1 MQKTKIVLQLI
12 RLNYLEVNIYM
23 TKVELLAPVGDWNCL
38 KAAVQ
43 NGADAVYFGVE
54 QFNAR
59 MYAANFNVEDMKQV
73 IDYCKLRNV
82 KTNLTLNTLLENC
95 EFDNAVDLAKEAYKA
110 GVDAIIVQDLG
121 LAKYLIDNIPGLPIH
136 ASTQMTVHNLQGVLK
151 LEKLGFDRVVLS
163 RELSCEE
170 IEYICKNC
178 KVEIETFIHGALC
191 ICYSGQCLFSSV
203 VGGRSGNRGKCAGPC
218 RLPYELIS
226 ENAETHE
233 RKSID
238 KGYLLSTKD
247 LCGIAYLPRLIQAG
261 VKCFKIEGRMKSP
274 EYVATVTRIYRKYID
289 MVLNNDDF
297 IIDEKDINDL
307 MQVFNRGGFSDGHLD
322 SKHNRNLIFPEKPS
336 NMGIYLGTIKK
347 YNSNKGH
354 ITLQLEEDLELGD
367 SISVSNEA
375 SKYLVSELMIKNVNQ
390 KKVSANT
397 EVTIGRMKGNIK
409 VGDKVYRISSKA
421 LSDFAKASYDNCEN
435 KKIPLNC
442 TVTIKKNTPISMEIS
457 TNKNTCYNELY
468 SSIYVKEISNMIPID
483 ALKTPISVE
492 RVVKQI
498 SKTTNTPFSFE
509 NITVLLDDGLYV
521 PSIST
526 LNELRRTALEKV
538 EQEILSRAKRTLLDL
553 SRKSKES
560 ITYTPNVKNPEI
572 SVLFRQLDLDFDYT
586 KLDKEKITNIY
597 VSLELF
603 ISKKYSKVISYF
615 SDNYNLYIYVPSI
628 IKTNYKNIA
637 LSTIEQAVMIY
648 NIKGF
653 IVSNIGDFE
662 LLKKYSKDYEFI
674 GNYTLNVFNNNT
686 MEEYRKLG
694 LSRITL
700 SRELNQELIKEMLA
714 NANINTE
721 MIVYGNL
728 PLMASSY
735 CFLGET
741 NKCYPDCG
749 TNCKKNNKYYLK
761 DRLGFNFRVVPNSI
775 ETVTLICNSKTLS
788 VSTKD
793 LPVNFVRLDILD
805 ESINEINEA
814 VDKAYNREKLEGLQY
829 TNGNLYREV

>member
-1 MQKTKIVLQLI
+1 
-12 RLNYLEVNIYM
+12 M

-95 EFDNAVDLAKEAYKA
+95 EFDNAVDLAKEAYKS
-110 GVDAIIVQDLG
+110 GIDAIIVQDLG

-163 RELSCEE
+163 RELSCDE

-526 LNELRRTALEKV
+526 LNELRRTTLEKV

-714 NANINTE
+714 NANIKTE

>member
-1 MQKTKIVLQLI
+1 
-12 RLNYLEVNIYM
+12 M

-73 IDYCKLRNV
+73 IEYCKLRNV

-95 EFDNAVDLAKEAYKA
+95 EFDNAVDLAKEAYKT

-247 LCGIAYLPRLIQAG
+247 LCGIAYLPRLVQAG

-289 MVLNNDDF
+289 MVLNNYDF

-538 EQEILSRAKRTLLDL
+538 EQEILSRAKKTLLDL
-553 SRKSKES
+553 SKKSKES

-572 SVLFRQLDLDFDYT
+572 SVLFRQLELDFDYT

-603 ISKKYSKVISYF
+603 ISKKYSKIISYF

-793 LPVNFVRLDILD
+793 LPVNFVRLDILN

>member
-1 MQKTKIVLQLI
+1 
-12 RLNYLEVNIYM
+12 M

-73 IDYCKLRNV
+73 IEYCKLRNV

-95 EFDNAVDLAKEAYKA
+95 EFDNAVDLAKEAYKT

-553 SRKSKES
+553 SKKSKES

-603 ISKKYSKVISYF
+603 ISKKYSKIISYF

-637 LSTIEQAVMIY
+637 LSTIEQAVIIY

-793 LPVNFVRLDILD
+793 LPVNFVRLDILN

>member
-1 MQKTKIVLQLI
+1 M
-12 RLNYLEVNIYM
+12 EVNIYM

-163 RELSCEE
+163 RELSCDE

-247 LCGIAYLPRLIQAG
+247 LCGIAYLPRLIQSG

-367 SISVSNEA
+367 SVSVSNEA

-560 ITYTPNVKNPEI
+560 ITYTPNIKNPEI

-637 LSTIEQAVMIY
+637 LSAIEQAIMVY

-735 CFLGET
+735 CFLGKT

-788 VSTKD
+788 ISTKD

-805 ESINEINEA
+805 ESIDEINEA

>member
-1 MQKTKIVLQLI
+1 
-12 RLNYLEVNIYM
+12 M

-322 SKHNRNLIFPEKPS
+322 SNHNRNLIFPEKPS

-553 SRKSKES
+553 SKKSKES
-560 ITYTPNVKNPEI
+560 ITYTPNLKNPEI

>member
-1 MQKTKIVLQLI
+1 
-12 RLNYLEVNIYM
+12 M

-289 MVLNNDDF
+289 MVLNNDNF

-553 SRKSKES
+553 SKKSKES

-597 VSLELF
+597 ISLELF
-603 ISKKYSKVISYF
+603 ISKKYSKIISYF

-714 NANINTE
+714 NANLNTE

-735 CFLGET
+735 CFLGKT
-741 NKCYPDCG
+741 NKCYPNCG

-788 VSTKD
+788 ISTKD

>member
-1 MQKTKIVLQLI
+1 
-12 RLNYLEVNIYM
+12 M

-468 SSIYVKEISNMIPID
+468 SSIYVKEISNMMPID

-553 SRKSKES
+553 SKKSKES

-603 ISKKYSKVISYF
+603 ISKKYSKIISYF

-637 LSTIEQAVMIY
+637 LSTLEQAVIIY

-793 LPVNFVRLDILD
+793 LPVNFVRLDILN

>member
-1 MQKTKIVLQLI
+1 
-12 RLNYLEVNIYM
+12 M

-73 IDYCKLRNV
+73 IEYCKLRNV

-95 EFDNAVDLAKEAYKA
+95 EFDNAVDLAKEAYKT

-247 LCGIAYLPRLIQAG
+247 LCGIAYLPRLVQAG

-289 MVLNNDDF
+289 MVLNNYDF

-322 SKHNRNLIFPEKPS
+322 SKHNRNLIFPENPS

-538 EQEILSRAKRTLLDL
+538 EQEILSRAKKTLLDL
-553 SRKSKES
+553 SKKSKES

-572 SVLFRQLDLDFDYT
+572 SVLFRQLELDFDYT

-603 ISKKYSKVISYF
+603 ISKKYSKIISYF

>member
-1 MQKTKIVLQLI
+1 M
-12 RLNYLEVNIYM
+12 
-23 TKVELLAPVGDWNCL
+23 ELLAPAGDFECL

-43 NGADAVYFGVE
+43 NGADSVYFGASS
-54 QFNAR
+54 FSAR
-59 MYAANFNVEDMKQV
+59 AFANNFDNEALEMAINYA
-73 IDYCKLRNV
+73 KLRNV
-82 KTNLTLNTLLENC
+82 KTHLTLNTLLEDS
-95 EFDNAVDLAKEAYKA
+95 EFDEAVNLAVDAYKL
-110 GVDAIIVQDLG
+110 GIDALIVQDIG
-121 LAKYLIDNIPGLPIH
+121 LAKYLINLLPDLPIH
-136 ASTQMTVHNLQGVLK
+136 ASTQMSIHNLEGALEA
-151 LEKLGFDRVVLS
+151 EKLGFKRAVLS
-163 RELSCEE
+163 RELSLEE
-170 IEYICKNC
+170 IEYICNNSNI
-178 KVEIETFIHGALC
+178 EIETFVHGALC

>member
-1 MQKTKIVLQLI
+1 
-12 RLNYLEVNIYM
+12 M

-73 IDYCKLRNV
+73 IEYCKLRNV

-322 SKHNRNLIFPEKPS
+322 SKHNRNLIFLEKPS

-553 SRKSKES
+553 SKKSKES

-603 ISKKYSKVISYF
+603 ISKKYSKIISYF

-714 NANINTE
+714 NANLNTE

-735 CFLGET
+735 CFLGKT
-741 NKCYPDCG
+741 NKCYPNCG

-788 VSTKD
+788 ISTKD

>member
-1 MQKTKIVLQLI
+1 
-12 RLNYLEVNIYM
+12 M

-73 IDYCKLRNV
+73 IEYCKLRNV

-95 EFDNAVDLAKEAYKA
+95 EFDNAVDLAKEAYKT

-553 SRKSKES
+553 SKKSKES

-603 ISKKYSKVISYF
+603 ISKKYSKIISYF

-714 NANINTE
+714 NANLNTE

-735 CFLGET
+735 CFLGKT
-741 NKCYPDCG
+741 NKCYPNCG

>member
-1 MQKTKIVLQLI
+1 
-12 RLNYLEVNIYM
+12 M

-73 IDYCKLRNV
+73 IEYCKLRNV

-95 EFDNAVDLAKEAYKA
+95 EFDNAVDLAKEAYKT

-203 VGGRSGNRGKCAGPC
+203 VGGRSGNRDKCAGPC

-247 LCGIAYLPRLIQAG
+247 LCGIAYLPRLVQAG

-289 MVLNNDDF
+289 MVLNNYDF

-538 EQEILSRAKRTLLDL
+538 EQEILSRAKKTLLDL
-553 SRKSKES
+553 SKKSKES

-572 SVLFRQLDLDFDYT
+572 SVLFRQLELDFDYT

-603 ISKKYSKVISYF
+603 ISKKYSKIISYF

>member
-1 MQKTKIVLQLI
+1 
-12 RLNYLEVNIYM
+12 M

-73 IDYCKLRNV
+73 IEYCKLRNV

-95 EFDNAVDLAKEAYKA
+95 EFDNAVDLAKEAYKT

-247 LCGIAYLPRLIQAG
+247 LCGIAYLPRLVQAG

-289 MVLNNDDF
+289 MVLNNYDF

-662 LLKKYSKDYEFI
+662 LLKKYSKDDYEFI

-694 LSRITL
+694 ISRITL

-735 CFLGET
+735 CFLGKT
-741 NKCYPDCG
+741 NKCYPNCG

>member
-1 MQKTKIVLQLI
+1 
-12 RLNYLEVNIYM
+12 M

-73 IDYCKLRNV
+73 IEYCKLRNV

-95 EFDNAVDLAKEAYKA
+95 EFDNAVDLAKEAYKT

-247 LCGIAYLPRLIQAG
+247 LCGIAYLPRLVQAG

-289 MVLNNDDF
+289 MVLNNYDF

-553 SRKSKES
+553 SKKSKES

-603 ISKKYSKVISYF
+603 ISKKYSKIISYF

-793 LPVNFVRLDILD
+793 LPVNFVRLDILN

>member
-1 MQKTKIVLQLI
+1 MA
-12 RLNYLEVNIYM
+12 
-23 TKVELLAPVGDWNCL
+23 KVELLAPVGDWNCL

-59 MYAANFNVEDMKQV
+59 MYAANFNIEDMKQV

-163 RELSCEE
+163 RELSCDE

-226 ENAETHE
+226 ENVEAHE

-322 SKHNRNLIFPEKPS
+322 SNHNRDLIFPEKPS

-390 KKVSANT
+390 KKVSAST

-421 LSDFAKASYDNCEN
+421 LSDLAKASYDNCEN

-553 SRKSKES
+553 SKKSKES

-586 KLDKEKITNIY
+586 KLNKEKITNIY

-615 SDNYNLYIYVPSI
+615 SDNFNLYIYVPSI

-721 MIVYGNL
+721 MIVYGSL

-735 CFLGET
+735 CFLGKT

>member
-1 MQKTKIVLQLI
+1 
-12 RLNYLEVNIYM
+12 M

-95 EFDNAVDLAKEAYKA
+95 EFDNAVDLAKEAYKS
-110 GVDAIIVQDLG
+110 GIDAIIVQDLG

-163 RELSCEE
+163 RELSCDE

-526 LNELRRTALEKV
+526 LNELRRTTLEKV

-714 NANINTE
+714 KANINTE

-735 CFLGET
+735 CFLGKT
-741 NKCYPDCG
+741 NKCYPNCG

>member
-1 MQKTKIVLQLI
+1 
-12 RLNYLEVNIYM
+12 M

-82 KTNLTLNTLLENC
+82 KTNLTLNTLLENG

-136 ASTQMTVHNLQGVLK
+136 ASTQMTIHNLQGVLK

-289 MVLNNDDF
+289 MVLNNDNF

-741 NKCYPDCG
+741 NKCYPNCG

-805 ESINEINEA
+805 ESIDEINEA

>member
-1 MQKTKIVLQLI
+1 
-12 RLNYLEVNIYM
+12 M

-59 MYAANFNVEDMKQV
+59 MYAANFNIEDMKQV

-163 RELSCEE
+163 RELSCDE

-191 ICYSGQCLFSSV
+191 ICYSGQCLFSSI

-421 LSDFAKASYDNCEN
+421 LSDFAKTSYDNCEN

>member
-1 MQKTKIVLQLI
+1 
-12 RLNYLEVNIYM
+12 M

-347 YNSNKGH
+347 YNYNKGH

>member
-1 MQKTKIVLQLI
+1 
-12 RLNYLEVNIYM
+12 M

-247 LCGIAYLPRLIQAG
+247 LCGIAYLPRLVQAG

-289 MVLNNDDF
+289 MVLNNYDF

-538 EQEILSRAKRTLLDL
+538 EQEILSRAKKTLLDL
-553 SRKSKES
+553 SKKSKES

-572 SVLFRQLDLDFDYT
+572 SVLFRQLELDFDYT

-603 ISKKYSKVISYF
+603 ISKKYSKIISYF

>member
-1 MQKTKIVLQLI
+1 M
-12 RLNYLEVNIYM
+12 EVNIYM

-59 MYAANFNVEDMKQV
+59 MYAANFNVEDMKRV

-151 LEKLGFDRVVLS
+151 LEKIGFDRVVLS

-233 RKSID
+233 RKSLD

-741 NKCYPDCG
+741 NKCYPNCG

>member
-1 MQKTKIVLQLI
+1 
-12 RLNYLEVNIYM
+12 M

-43 NGADAVYFGVE
+43 NGADAVYFGVD

>member
-1 MQKTKIVLQLI
+1 
-12 RLNYLEVNIYM
+12 M

-95 EFDNAVDLAKEAYKA
+95 EFDNAVDLAKEAYKS
-110 GVDAIIVQDLG
+110 GIDAIIVQDLG

-163 RELSCEE
+163 RELSCDE

-354 ITLQLEEDLELGD
+354 ITLQLEEELELGD

-526 LNELRRTALEKV
+526 LNELRRTTLEKV

-714 NANINTE
+714 KANINTE

>member
-1 MQKTKIVLQLI
+1 
-12 RLNYLEVNIYM
+12 M

-586 KLDKEKITNIY
+586 KLGKEKITNIY

>member
-1 MQKTKIVLQLI
+1 
-12 RLNYLEVNIYM
+12 M

-73 IDYCKLRNV
+73 IEYCKLRNV

-95 EFDNAVDLAKEAYKA
+95 EFDNAVDLAKEAYKT

-247 LCGIAYLPRLIQAG
+247 LCGIAYLPRLVQAG

-289 MVLNNDDF
+289 MVLNNYDF

-322 SKHNRNLIFPEKPS
+322 STHNRNLIFPEKPS

-538 EQEILSRAKRTLLDL
+538 EQEILSRAKKTLLDL
-553 SRKSKES
+553 SKKSKES

-572 SVLFRQLDLDFDYT
+572 SVLFRQLELDFDYT

-603 ISKKYSKVISYF
+603 ISKKYSKIISYF

>member
-1 MQKTKIVLQLI
+1 
-12 RLNYLEVNIYM
+12 M

-289 MVLNNDDF
+289 MVLNNYDF

-409 VGDKVYRISSKA
+409 VRDKVYRISSKA

-553 SRKSKES
+553 SKKSKES

-572 SVLFRQLDLDFDYT
+572 SVLFSQLELDFDYT

-603 ISKKYSKVISYF
+603 ISKKYSKIISYF

>member
-1 MQKTKIVLQLI
+1 
-12 RLNYLEVNIYM
+12 M

-95 EFDNAVDLAKEAYKA
+95 EFDNAVDLAKEAYKT

-247 LCGIAYLPRLIQAG
+247 LCGIAYLPRLVQAG

-289 MVLNNDDF
+289 MVLNNYDF

-553 SRKSKES
+553 SKKSKES

-572 SVLFRQLDLDFDYT
+572 SVLFRQLELDFDYT

-603 ISKKYSKVISYF
+603 ISKKYSKIISYF

-714 NANINTE
+714 NANLNTE

-735 CFLGET
+735 CFLGKT
-741 NKCYPDCG
+741 NKCYPNCG

>member
-1 MQKTKIVLQLI
+1 
-12 RLNYLEVNIYM
+12 M

-73 IDYCKLRNV
+73 IEYCKLRNV

-95 EFDNAVDLAKEAYKA
+95 EFDNAVDLAKEAYKT

-247 LCGIAYLPRLIQAG
+247 LCGIAYLPRLVQAG

-289 MVLNNDDF
+289 MVLNNYDF

-347 YNSNKGH
+347 YNSNKCH

-538 EQEILSRAKRTLLDL
+538 EQEILSRAKKTLLDL
-553 SRKSKES
+553 SKKSKES

-572 SVLFRQLDLDFDYT
+572 SVLFRQLELDFDYT

-603 ISKKYSKVISYF
+603 ISKKYSKIISYF

>member
-1 MQKTKIVLQLI
+1 
-12 RLNYLEVNIYM
+12 M

-289 MVLNNDDF
+289 MVLNNDNF

-553 SRKSKES
+553 SKKSKES

-603 ISKKYSKVISYF
+603 ISKKYSKIISYF

-637 LSTIEQAVMIY
+637 LSTIEQAVIIY

-714 NANINTE
+714 NASINTE

-793 LPVNFVRLDILD
+793 LPVNFVRLDILN

>member
-1 MQKTKIVLQLI
+1 
-12 RLNYLEVNIYM
+12 M

-247 LCGIAYLPRLIQAG
+247 LCGIAYLPRLIQTG

-637 LSTIEQAVMIY
+637 LSTIEQAIMIY

-741 NKCYPDCG
+741 NKCYPNYG

>member
-1 MQKTKIVLQLI
+1 
-12 RLNYLEVNIYM
+12 M

-43 NGADAVYFGVE
+43 NGADTVYFGVE

-662 LLKKYSKDYEFI
+662 LFKKYSKDYEFI

-741 NKCYPDCG
+741 NKCYPNCG

>member
-1 MQKTKIVLQLI
+1 
-12 RLNYLEVNIYM
+12 M

-82 KTNLTLNTLLENC
+82 KTNLTLNTLLENY

-553 SRKSKES
+553 SKKSKES

-603 ISKKYSKVISYF
+603 ISKKYSKIISYF

-714 NANINTE
+714 NANLNTE

-735 CFLGET
+735 CFLGKT
-741 NKCYPDCG
+741 NKCYPNCG

>member
-1 MQKTKIVLQLI
+1 
-12 RLNYLEVNIYM
+12 M

-73 IDYCKLRNV
+73 IEYCKLRNV

-95 EFDNAVDLAKEAYKA
+95 EFDNAVDLAKEAYKT

-247 LCGIAYLPRLIQAG
+247 LCGIAYLPRLVQAG

-289 MVLNNDDF
+289 MVLNNYDF

-553 SRKSKES
+553 SKKSKES

-572 SVLFRQLDLDFDYT
+572 SVLFRQLELDFDYT

-603 ISKKYSKVISYF
+603 ISKKYSKIISYF

-749 TNCKKNNKYYLK
+749 TNCQKNNKYYLK

>member
-1 MQKTKIVLQLI
+1 
-12 RLNYLEVNIYM
+12 M

-553 SRKSKES
+553 SKKSKES

-603 ISKKYSKVISYF
+603 ISKKYSKIISYF

-662 LLKKYSKDYEFI
+662 LFKKYSKDYEFI

-741 NKCYPDCG
+741 NKCYPNCG

>member
-1 MQKTKIVLQLI
+1 
-12 RLNYLEVNIYM
+12 M

-59 MYAANFNVEDMKQV
+59 MYAANFNIEDMKQV

-163 RELSCEE
+163 RELSCDE

-191 ICYSGQCLFSSV
+191 ICYSGQCLFSSI

-322 SKHNRNLIFPEKPS
+322 SKHNSNLIFPEKPS

-367 SISVSNEA
+367 SVSVSNEA

-409 VGDKVYRISSKA
+409 VGDKVYRISSKT

-553 SRKSKES
+553 SKKSKES

-637 LSTIEQAVMIY
+637 LSTIEQAIMVY
-648 NIKGF
+648 NVKGF
-653 IVSNIGDFE
+653 VISNIGDFE

-674 GNYTLNVFNNNT
+674 GNYTLNVFNNST

-735 CFLGET
+735 CFLGKT

-805 ESINEINEA
+805 ESIDEINEA

>member
-1 MQKTKIVLQLI
+1 
-12 RLNYLEVNIYM
+12 M

-73 IDYCKLRNV
+73 IEYCKLRNV

-95 EFDNAVDLAKEAYKA
+95 EFDNAVDLAKEAYKT

-247 LCGIAYLPRLIQAG
+247 LCGIAYLPRLVQAG

-289 MVLNNDDF
+289 MVLNNYDF

-553 SRKSKES
+553 SKKSKES

-603 ISKKYSKVISYF
+603 ISKKYSKIISYF